1 MAEEN
6 NINNTNVNNEPVS
19 RDEAIANQVIHE
31 VDIVKE
37 MRQAF
42 LAYSMSVITSRALPD
57 VRDGLKPV
65 HRRILYSMHENG
77 LTSDKKFLKSA
88 TTVGDVIGKYHP
100 HGDASVYDALVRLAQ
115 PFSLRYTLVDG
126 HGNFGSIDG
135 DPPAAYRYTEA
146 RLGKIAAEML
156 ADIGKETVDM
166 VPTFD
171 DQNKEPAVLPARF
184 PNLLVNGAMGI
195 AVGMA
200 TNIPPHNLGETID
213 AAIALID
220 DPDIDL
226 PGLMEHL
233 KGPDFPGGGIIMGRA
248 GIRAAYATGRGK
260 IVVRA
265 RCEIEEEKSG
275 SFRIIATEL
284 PYLVNKAELLKS
296 IAELVKDKRIEE
308 IRNLRD
314 ESDRNGLRIV
324 IELKRDA
331 NPQVVLN
338 RLYSYTRLQDNF
350 SVNMLALSHGEPK
363 LLTLKEVLHE
373 YVRHQED
380 VVTRRTRYDLRKAE
394 ERAHILEGLKTAIDF
409 IDEVVEILKKAAS
422 IPEGKAALME
432 RFGLDDIQA
441 TAIVQMRLGQLTGME
456 KSKIEAELND
466 LYGKIAEFRAILS
479 DEGKVLA
486 LVKTELAAVR
496 DKYGDARRTE
506 ISAVTGEVDIE
517 DLIPVEECAVT
528 LTHYG
533 YIKRMPVDTY
543 QAQHRGGRGVN
554 GMTRRE
560 EDFVKQMFVAG
571 SHDYILFFTN
581 MGLVYR
587 LKGYEIPEGGRASKG
602 MNIVNILPLQPDEK
616 VSAMIRIT
624 NYEDDKYLCMIT
636 KGGTVKRTALSAYN
650 TRRSGGLKAILLDEG
665 DELSDVM
672 LTDGTARLFVSTR
685 DGKVIT
691 FDESTLRALGRV
703 SRGVRGIRLE
713 GDDSVVGMQAVRED
727 ALILTVTEN
736 GFAKRT
742 ALSEYRKQARGGK
755 GMFGYK
761 LTERTGKVAGVSAV
775 EEDDDLLI
783 INSNGVIIR
792 MAANEIPV
800 YGRVT
805 QGVKAMRIGDDN
817 RVVTLSTAKREE
829 DEGEEGEA
837 EVEGDAP
844 ADASPVQG
852 EVSSE
857 E

>member
-1 MAEEN
+1 MTKEE
-6 NINNTNVNNEPVS
+6 IL
-19 RDEAIANQVIHE
+19 DNQTILE

-37 MRQAF
+37 MRKSF
-42 LAYSMSVITSRALPD
+42 LDYSMSVIVSRALPD
-57 VRDGLKPV
+57 VRDGMKPV
-65 HRRILYSMHENG
+65 HRRILYSMYENG
-77 LTSDKKFLKSA
+77 LMPDKKFLKSA

-100 HGDASVYDALVRLAQ
+100 HGDSSVYDALVRLAQ

-146 RLGKIAAEML
+146 RLGKIATEML
-156 ADIGKETVDM
+156 SDINKETVDM

-213 AAIALID
+213 AAVALID
-220 DPDIDL
+220 EPEIDL
-226 PGLMEHL
+226 PGLMEHI

-248 GIRAAYATGRGK
+248 GIRAAYATGKGK

-265 RCEIEEEKSG
+265 RCEIEEEKNG
-275 SFRIIATEL
+275 RFRIIATEL
-284 PYLVNKAELLKS
+284 PYTVNKAELLKH
-296 IAELVKDKRIEE
+296 IAELVKEKRIEE
-308 IRNLRD
+308 ISNLRD
-314 ESDRNGLRIV
+314 ESDREGLRIV

-338 RLYSYTRLQDNF
+338 RLYSFTRLQDSF

-363 LLTLKEVLHE
+363 VMNLKEVLSE
-373 YVRHQED
+373 YIKHQED
-380 VVTRRTRYDLRKAE
+380 VIVRRTRYDLRKAE
-394 ERAHILEGLKTAIDF
+394 ERAHILEGLKIAIDF

-422 IPEGKAALME
+422 IPEGKAKLME

-456 KSKIEAELND
+456 KSKIEAELAE
-466 LYGKIAEFRAILS
+466 LYEKIAEFKAILA
-479 DEGKVLA
+479 DESKVLA
-486 LVKTELAAVR
+486 IVKTELLAIKA
-496 DKYGDARRTE
+496 KFGDPRRTE

-517 DLIPVEECAVT
+517 DLIPVEECAIT
-528 LTHYG
+528 LTQYG

-560 EDFVKQMFVAG
+560 EDFVKEMFVAG

-581 MGLVYR
+581 QGQVYR
-587 LKGYEIPEGGRASKG
+587 LKGYEIPEGGRTSKG
-602 MNIVNILPLQPDEK
+602 MNIVNILPLAPDEK
-616 VSAMIRIT
+616 VTAMIRIE
-624 NYEDDKYLCMIT
+624 NYEGENYLCMAT
-636 KGGTVKRTALSAYN
+636 KQGVVKRTALSEYN
-650 TRRSGGLKAILLDEG
+650 TRRSGGLRAIVLDEG
-665 DELSDVM
+665 DEVASVM
-672 LTDGTARLFVSTR
+672 LTDGTARLFLSSR

-691 FDESTLRALGRV
+691 FEEEQLRSLGRV

-713 GDDSVVGMQAVRED
+713 GEDEVIGMQAVAED
-727 ALILTVTEN
+727 AMILTVTEK

-742 ALSEYRKQARGGK
+742 PLDEYRAQTRGGK

-761 LTERTGKVAGVSAV
+761 LTEKTGKVAGVSAV

-783 INSNGVIIR
+783 IASNGVIIR

-805 QGVKAMRIGDDN
+805 QGVRAMRIGEDN
-817 RVVTLSTAKREE
+817 SVVTLSTAKHEE
-829 DEGEEGEA
+829 ESEGAQEESASE
-837 EVEGDAP
+837 AP
-844 ADASPVQG
+844 ADG
-852 EVSSE
+852 EVAQSADAE
-857 E
+857 

>member
-1 MAEEN
+1 MAENEN
-6 NINNTNVNNEPVS
+6 NANVNNEPVS

-350 SVNMLALSHGEPK
+350 SVNMLALSHGEPR

-466 LYGKIAEFRAILS
+466 LYDKIAEFRAILS

-829 DEGEEGEA
+829 DEGEEE
-837 EVEGDAP
+837 EVEAP
-844 ADASPVQG
+844 
-852 EVSSE
+852 E
-857 E
+857 EKEE

>member
-1 MAEEN
+1 MADNEN
-6 NINNTNVNNEPVS
+6 NVNITPIS
-19 RDEAIANQVIHE
+19 RDEAIANQTIKE

-37 MRQAF
+37 MRTAF

-171 DQNKEPAVLPARF
+171 DQNKEPAVLPSRF

-213 AAIALID
+213 AVIALID

-226 PGLMEHL
+226 PGLMEHV

-248 GIRAAYATGRGK
+248 GIRAAYATGKGK

-265 RCEIEEEKSG
+265 RCEIEEESNG
-275 SFRIIATEL
+275 RFRIIATEL
-284 PYLVNKAELLKS
+284 PYMVNKAELLKS
-296 IAELVKDKRIEE
+296 IADLVKDKRIEE
-308 IRNLRD
+308 ISNLRD
-314 ESDRNGLRIV
+314 ESDRDGLRIV

-363 LLTLKEVLHE
+363 LLNLKEVLTE
-373 YVRHQED
+373 YIRHQED

-466 LYGKIAEFRAILS
+466 LYGKIAEYRAILA

-486 LVKTELAAVR
+486 IVKTELTAVR
-496 DKYGDARRTE
+496 DKYGDPRRTE

-533 YIKRMPVDTY
+533 YIKRLPVDTY

-554 GMTRRE
+554 AMTRRE
-560 EDFVKQMFVAG
+560 EDVVKQMFIAG

-587 LKGYEIPEGGRASKG
+587 LKCYEIPEGARTSKG

-624 NYEDDKYLCMIT
+624 NYEDDKYLCMMT
-636 KGGTVKRTALSAYN
+636 RGGTIKRTALSAYN
-650 TRRSGGLKAILLDEG
+650 TRRSGGIKAILLDEG

-685 DGKVIT
+685 EGKVIT

-713 GDDSVVGMQAVRED
+713 DGDSVVGMQAVGED
-727 ALILTVTEN
+727 AMILTVTEN

-742 ALSEYRKQARGGK
+742 ALADYRKQARGGK

-761 LTERTGKVAGVSAV
+761 LTDRTGKVAGVQAV
-775 EEDDDLLI
+775 TDEDDLLI

-792 MAANEIPV
+792 MAASEIPV

-805 QGVKAMRIGDDN
+805 QGVKAMRIGDDTH
-817 RVVTLSTAKREE
+817 VVTVSAAKRED
-829 DEGEEGEA
+829 DEGEEGEVPA
-837 EVEGDAP
+837 E
-844 ADASPVQG
+844 G
-852 EVSSE
+852 EVSAEADGDIQSAE
-857 E
+857 PIE

>member
-1 MAEEN
+1 MADNE
-6 NINNTNVNNEPVS
+6 NNTNITPSEEPIS
-19 RDEAIANQVIHE
+19 RDEAIANQTIKE

-275 SFRIIATEL
+275 SYRIIATEL

-587 LKGYEIPEGGRASKG
+587 LKGYEIPEGGRTSKG

-624 NYEDDKYLCMIT
+624 DYEDDKYLCMIT

-713 GDDSVVGMQAVRED
+713 GDDSVVGMQAVGED

-792 MAANEIPV
+792 MAANEIPI

-829 DEGEEGEA
+829 GEGEEGDVEA
-837 EVEGDAP
+837 P
-844 ADASPVQG
+844 
-852 EVSSE
+852 E
-857 E
+857 EKEE

>member
-1 MAEEN
+1 MSE
-6 NINNTNVNNEPVS
+6 NINERPMTKEEIL
-19 RDEAIANQVIHE
+19 DNQTILE

-37 MRQAF
+37 MRKSF
-42 LAYSMSVITSRALPD
+42 LDYSMSVIVSRALPD
-57 VRDGLKPV
+57 VRDGMKPV
-65 HRRILYSMHENG
+65 HRRILYSMYENG
-77 LTSDKKFLKSA
+77 LMPDKKFLKSA

-100 HGDASVYDALVRLAQ
+100 HGDSSVYDALVRLAQ

-146 RLGKIAAEML
+146 RLGKIATEML
-156 ADIGKETVDM
+156 SDINKETVDM

-213 AAIALID
+213 AAVALID
-220 DPDIDL
+220 EPEIDL
-226 PGLMEHL
+226 PGLMEHI

-248 GIRAAYATGRGK
+248 GIRAAYATGKGK

-265 RCEIEEEKSG
+265 RCEIEEEKNG
-275 SFRIIATEL
+275 RFRIIATEL
-284 PYLVNKAELLKS
+284 PYTVNKAELLKH
-296 IAELVKDKRIEE
+296 IAELVKEKRIEE
-308 IRNLRD
+308 ISNLRD
-314 ESDRNGLRIV
+314 ESDREGLRIV

-338 RLYSYTRLQDNF
+338 RLYSFTRLQDSF

-363 LLTLKEVLHE
+363 VMNLKEVLSE
-373 YVRHQED
+373 YIKHQED
-380 VVTRRTRYDLRKAE
+380 VIVRRTRYDLRKAE
-394 ERAHILEGLKTAIDF
+394 ERAHILEGLKIAIDF

-422 IPEGKAALME
+422 IPEGKAKLME

-456 KSKIEAELND
+456 KSKIEAELAE
-466 LYGKIAEFRAILS
+466 LYEKIAEFKAILA
-479 DEGKVLA
+479 DESKVLA
-486 LVKTELAAVR
+486 IVKTELLAIKA
-496 DKYGDARRTE
+496 KFGDPRRTE

-517 DLIPVEECAVT
+517 DLIPVEECAIT
-528 LTHYG
+528 LTQYG

-560 EDFVKQMFVAG
+560 EDFVKEMFVAG

-581 MGLVYR
+581 QGQVYR
-587 LKGYEIPEGGRASKG
+587 LKGYEIPEGGRTSKG
-602 MNIVNILPLQPDEK
+602 MNIVNILPLAPDEK
-616 VSAMIRIT
+616 VTAMIRIE
-624 NYEDDKYLCMIT
+624 NYEGENYLCMAT
-636 KGGTVKRTALSAYN
+636 KQGVVKRTALSEYN
-650 TRRSGGLKAILLDEG
+650 TRRSGGLRAIVLDEG
-665 DELSDVM
+665 DEVASVM
-672 LTDGTARLFVSTR
+672 LTDGTARLFLSSR

-691 FDESTLRALGRV
+691 FEEEQLRSLGRV

-713 GDDSVVGMQAVRED
+713 GEDEVIGMQAVAED
-727 ALILTVTEN
+727 AMILTVTEK

-742 ALSEYRKQARGGK
+742 PLDEYRAQTRGGK

-761 LTERTGKVAGVSAV
+761 LTEKTGKVAGVSAV

-783 INSNGVIIR
+783 IASNGVIIR

-805 QGVKAMRIGDDN
+805 QGVRAMRIGEDN
-817 RVVTLSTAKREE
+817 SVVTLSTAKHEE
-829 DEGEEGEA
+829 ESEGAQEESASE
-837 EVEGDAP
+837 AP
-844 ADASPVQG
+844 ADG
-852 EVSSE
+852 EVAQSADAE
-857 E
+857 

>member
-1 MAEEN
+1 MAENEN
-6 NINNTNVNNEPVS
+6 NANVNNEPVS

-350 SVNMLALSHGEPK
+350 SVNMLALSHGEPR

-466 LYGKIAEFRAILS
+466 LYDKIAEFRAILS

-829 DEGEEGEA
+829 DEGEEGE
-837 EVEGDAP
+837 VEAP
-844 ADASPVQG
+844 
-852 EVSSE
+852 E
-857 E
+857 EKEE

>member
-1 MAEEN
+1 MAENEN
-6 NINNTNVNNEPVS
+6 NANVNNEPVS

-829 DEGEEGEA
+829 DEGEEGE
-837 EVEGDAP
+837 VEAP
-844 ADASPVQG
+844 
-852 EVSSE
+852 E
-857 E
+857 EKEE

>member
-1 MAEEN
+1 MPENNNITPEAEEP
-6 NINNTNVNNEPVS
+6 IS
-19 RDEAIANQVIHE
+19 RDEAIANQTIRE

-37 MRQAF
+37 MRTAF

-77 LTSDKKFLKSA
+77 LTADKKFLKSA

-146 RLGKIAAEML
+146 RMSKIAAEML

-171 DQNKEPAVLPARF
+171 DQNKEPAVLPSRF

-200 TNIPPHNLGETID
+200 TNIPPHNLAETID

-220 DPDIDL
+220 DPEIDL
-226 PGLMEHL
+226 PGLMEHV

-265 RCEIEEEKSG
+265 RCEIEEEANG
-275 SFRIIATEL
+275 RFRIIATEL

-296 IAELVKDKRIEE
+296 IAELVKDKRVEE
-308 IRNLRD
+308 ISNLRD

-363 LLTLKEVLHE
+363 LLNLKEALTE

-380 VVTRRTRYDLRKAE
+380 VVVRRTRYDLRKAE

-466 LYGKIAEFRAILS
+466 LYGRIAEFRAILA
-479 DEGKVLA
+479 DEGRVLA
-486 LVKTELAAVR
+486 IVKTELSAVR
-496 DKYGDARRTE
+496 DRYGDARRTE

-517 DLIPVEECAVT
+517 DLIPVETCAVT

-533 YIKRMPVDTY
+533 YIKRLPVDTY

-554 GMTRRE
+554 AMTRRE
-560 EDFVKQMFVAG
+560 EDVVKQMFVAG

-581 MGLVYR
+581 MGQVYR
-587 LKGYEIPEGGRASKG
+587 LKCYEIPEGGRTSKG

-616 VSAMIRIT
+616 VSAMIRIE
-624 NYEDDKYLCMIT
+624 NYEDDKYLCMMT
-636 KGGTVKRTALSAYN
+636 RGGTIKRTALSAYN

-713 GDDSVVGMQAVRED
+713 EGDEVVGMQAVGED
-727 ALILTVTEN
+727 AMILTVTEN

-742 ALSEYRKQARGGK
+742 ALSEYRRQSRGGK
-755 GMFGYK
+755 GMFGYR
-761 LTERTGKVAGVSAV
+761 LTERTGKVAGVQAV
-775 EEDDDLLI
+775 TDEDDLLI

-792 MAANEIPV
+792 MAASEIPV

-805 QGVKAMRIGDDN
+805 QGVKAMRIGDDTH
-817 RVVTLSTAKREE
+817 VVTVSAAKREE
-829 DEGEEGEA
+829 EAEGEGEGEGEA
-837 EVEGDAP
+837 P
-844 ADASPVQG
+844 AEG
-852 EVSSE
+852 EVTAE

>member
-1 MAEEN
+1 MAENEN
-6 NINNTNVNNEPVS
+6 NANVNNEPVS

-42 LAYSMSVITSRALPD
+42 LAYLMSVITSRALPD

-350 SVNMLALSHGEPK
+350 SVNMLALSHGEPR

-466 LYGKIAEFRAILS
+466 LYDKIAEFRAILS

-792 MAANEIPV
+792 MAANEIPI

-829 DEGEEGEA
+829 DEGEEEE
-837 EVEGDAP
+837 EVEAP
-844 ADASPVQG
+844 
-852 EVSSE
+852 E
-857 E
+857 EKEE

>member
-1 MAEEN
+1 MAENEN
-6 NINNTNVNNEPVS
+6 NANVNNEPVS

-350 SVNMLALSHGEPK
+350 SVNMLALSHGEPR

-829 DEGEEGEA
+829 DEGEEE
-837 EVEGDAP
+837 EVEAP
-844 ADASPVQG
+844 
-852 EVSSE
+852 E
-857 E
+857 EKEE

>member
-1 MAEEN
+1 MPDE
-6 NINNTNVNNEPVS
+6 NNTNITSEPIS
-19 RDEAIANQVIHE
+19 RDEAIANQTIKE

-37 MRQAF
+37 MRSAF

-77 LTSDKKFLKSA
+77 LTADKKFLKSA

-171 DQNKEPAVLPARF
+171 DQNKEPAVLPSRF

-200 TNIPPHNLGETID
+200 TNVPPHNLGETID

-220 DPDIDL
+220 DPEIDL
-226 PGLMEHL
+226 PGLMEHI

-265 RCEIEEEKSG
+265 RCEIEEEANG
-275 SFRIIATEL
+275 RFRIIATEL

-296 IAELVKDKRIEE
+296 IAELVKDKRVEE
-308 IRNLRD
+308 ISNLRD

-338 RLYSYTRLQDNF
+338 RLFSYTRLQDNF

-363 LLTLKEVLHE
+363 LLNLKEALTE

-456 KSKIEAELND
+456 KSKIEAELSE
-466 LYGKIAEFRAILS
+466 LYGRIAEYKAILS
-479 DEGKVLA
+479 DEGRVLA
-486 LVKTELAAVR
+486 IVKTELSAVR
-496 DKYGDARRTE
+496 DRYGDARRTE

-517 DLIPVEECAVT
+517 DLIPVETCAVT

-533 YIKRMPVDTY
+533 YIKRLPVDTY

-554 GMTRRE
+554 AMTRRE
-560 EDFVKQMFVAG
+560 EDVVKQMFVAG

-581 MGLVYR
+581 MGQVYR
-587 LKGYEIPEGGRASKG
+587 LKCYEIPEGGRTSKG

-616 VSAMIRIT
+616 VSAMIRIE
-624 NYEDDKYLCMIT
+624 NYEDDKYLCMMT
-636 KGGTVKRTALSAYN
+636 RGGTIKRTALSAYN
-650 TRRSGGLKAILLDEG
+650 TRRSGGLKAIVLDEG

-713 GDDSVVGMQAVRED
+713 DGDEVVGMQAVGED
-727 ALILTVTEN
+727 AMILTVTEN

-742 ALSEYRKQARGGK
+742 ALSEYRRQSRGGK
-755 GMFGYK
+755 GMFGYR
-761 LTERTGKVAGVSAV
+761 LTERTGKVAGVQAV
-775 EEDDDLLI
+775 TDEDDLLI

-792 MAANEIPV
+792 MAASEIPV

-805 QGVKAMRIGDDN
+805 QGVKAMRIGDDTH
-817 RVVTLSTAKREE
+817 VVTVSAAKRE
-829 DEGEEGEA
+829 DEGDVEEEDSASADA
-837 EVEGDAP
+837 E
-844 ADASPVQG
+844 ASPVQG

>member
-1 MAEEN
+1 MSE
-6 NINNTNVNNEPVS
+6 NINERPMTKEEIL
-19 RDEAIANQVIHE
+19 DNQTILE

-37 MRQAF
+37 MRKSF
-42 LAYSMSVITSRALPD
+42 LDYSMSVIVSRALPD
-57 VRDGLKPV
+57 VRDGMKPV
-65 HRRILYSMHENG
+65 HRRILYSMYENG
-77 LTSDKKFLKSA
+77 LMPDKKFLKSA

-100 HGDASVYDALVRLAQ
+100 HGDSSVYDALVRLAQ

-146 RLGKIAAEML
+146 RLGKIATEML
-156 ADIGKETVDM
+156 SDINKETVDM

-213 AAIALID
+213 AAVALID
-220 DPDIDL
+220 EPEIDL
-226 PGLMEHL
+226 PGLMEHI

-248 GIRAAYATGRGK
+248 GIRAAYATGKGK

-265 RCEIEEEKSG
+265 RCEIEEEKNG
-275 SFRIIATEL
+275 RFRIIATEL
-284 PYLVNKAELLKS
+284 PYTVNKAELLKH
-296 IAELVKDKRIEE
+296 IAELVKEKRIEE
-308 IRNLRD
+308 ISNLRD
-314 ESDRNGLRIV
+314 ESDREGLRIV

-338 RLYSYTRLQDNF
+338 RLYSFTRLQDSF

-363 LLTLKEVLHE
+363 VMNLKEVLSE
-373 YVRHQED
+373 YIKHQED
-380 VVTRRTRYDLRKAE
+380 VIVRRTRYDLRKAE
-394 ERAHILEGLKTAIDF
+394 ERAHILEGLKIAIDF

-422 IPEGKAALME
+422 IPEGKAKLME

-456 KSKIEAELND
+456 KSKIEAELAE
-466 LYGKIAEFRAILS
+466 LYEKIAEFKAILA
-479 DEGKVLA
+479 DESKVLA
-486 LVKTELAAVR
+486 IVKTELLAIKA
-496 DKYGDARRTE
+496 KFGDPRRTE

-517 DLIPVEECAVT
+517 DLIPVEECAIT
-528 LTHYG
+528 LTQYG

-560 EDFVKQMFVAG
+560 EDFVKEMFVAG

-581 MGLVYR
+581 QGQVYR
-587 LKGYEIPEGGRASKG
+587 LKGYEIPEGGRTSKG
-602 MNIVNILPLQPDEK
+602 MNIVNILPLAPDEK
-616 VSAMIRIT
+616 VTAMIRIE
-624 NYEDDKYLCMIT
+624 NYEGENYLCMAT
-636 KGGTVKRTALSAYN
+636 KQGVVKRTALLEYN
-650 TRRSGGLKAILLDEG
+650 TRRSGGLRAIVLDEG
-665 DELSDVM
+665 DEVASVM
-672 LTDGTARLFVSTR
+672 LTDGTARLFLSSR

-691 FDESTLRALGRV
+691 FEEEQLRSLGRV

-713 GDDSVVGMQAVRED
+713 GEDEVIGMQAVAEG
-727 ALILTVTEN
+727 AMILTVTEK

-742 ALSEYRKQARGGK
+742 PLDEYRAQTRGGK

-761 LTERTGKVAGVSAV
+761 LTEKTGKVAGVSAV

-783 INSNGVIIR
+783 IASNGVIIR

-805 QGVKAMRIGDDN
+805 QGVRAMRIGEDN
-817 RVVTLSTAKREE
+817 SVVTLSTAKHEE
-829 DEGEEGEA
+829 ESEGAQEESASE
-837 EVEGDAP
+837 AP
-844 ADASPVQG
+844 ADG
-852 EVSSE
+852 EVAQSADAE
-857 E
+857 

>member
-1 MAEEN
+1 MPDE
-6 NINNTNVNNEPVS
+6 NNTNITSEPIS
-19 RDEAIANQVIHE
+19 RDEAIANQTIKE

-37 MRQAF
+37 MRSAF

-77 LTSDKKFLKSA
+77 LTADKKFLKSA

-171 DQNKEPAVLPARF
+171 DQNKEPAVLPSRF

-200 TNIPPHNLGETID
+200 TNVPPHNLGETID

-220 DPDIDL
+220 DPEIDL
-226 PGLMEHL
+226 PGLMEHI

-265 RCEIEEEKSG
+265 RCEIEEEANG
-275 SFRIIATEL
+275 RFRIIATEL

-296 IAELVKDKRIEE
+296 IAELVKDKRVEE
-308 IRNLRD
+308 ISNLRD

-338 RLYSYTRLQDNF
+338 RLFSYTRLQDNF

-363 LLTLKEVLHE
+363 LLILKEALTE

-456 KSKIEAELND
+456 KSKIEAELSE
-466 LYGKIAEFRAILS
+466 LYGRIAEYKAILS
-479 DEGKVLA
+479 DEGRVLA
-486 LVKTELAAVR
+486 IVKTELSAVR
-496 DKYGDARRTE
+496 DRYGDARRTE

-517 DLIPVEECAVT
+517 DLIPVETCAVT

-533 YIKRMPVDTY
+533 YIKRLPVDTY

-554 GMTRRE
+554 AMTRRE
-560 EDFVKQMFVAG
+560 EDVVKQMFVAG

-581 MGLVYR
+581 MGQVYR
-587 LKGYEIPEGGRASKG
+587 LKCYEIPEGGRTSKG

-616 VSAMIRIT
+616 VSAMIRIE
-624 NYEDDKYLCMIT
+624 NYEDDKYLCMMT
-636 KGGTVKRTALSAYN
+636 RGGTIKRTALSAYN
-650 TRRSGGLKAILLDEG
+650 TRRSGGLKAIVLDEG

-713 GDDSVVGMQAVRED
+713 DGDEVVGMQAVGED
-727 ALILTVTEN
+727 AMILTVTEN

-742 ALSEYRKQARGGK
+742 ALSEYRRQSRGGK
-755 GMFGYK
+755 GMFGYR
-761 LTERTGKVAGVSAV
+761 LTERTGKVAGVQAV
-775 EEDDDLLI
+775 TDEDDLLI

-792 MAANEIPV
+792 MAASEIPV

-805 QGVKAMRIGDDN
+805 QGVKAMRIGDDTH
-817 RVVTLSTAKREE
+817 VVTVSAAKRE
-829 DEGEEGEA
+829 DEGDVEEEDSASADA
-837 EVEGDAP
+837 E
-844 ADASPVQG
+844 ASPVQG

>member
-1 MAEEN
+1 MAENEN
-6 NINNTNVNNEPVS
+6 NANVNNEPVS

-466 LYGKIAEFRAILS
+466 LYDKIAEFRAILA

-817 RVVTLSTAKREE
+817 RVVTLSTAKRDE
-829 DEGEEGEA
+829 DEGEEGE
-837 EVEGDAP
+837 VEAP
-844 ADASPVQG
+844 
-852 EVSSE
+852 E
-857 E
+857 EKEE

>member
-1 MAEEN
+1 MTKEE
-6 NINNTNVNNEPVS
+6 IL
-19 RDEAIANQVIHE
+19 DNQTILE

-37 MRQAF
+37 MRKSF
-42 LAYSMSVITSRALPD
+42 LDYSMSVIVSRALPD
-57 VRDGLKPV
+57 VRDGMKPV
-65 HRRILYSMHENG
+65 HRRILYSMYENG
-77 LTSDKKFLKSA
+77 LMPDKKFLKSA

-100 HGDASVYDALVRLAQ
+100 HGDSSVYDALVRLAQ

-146 RLGKIAAEML
+146 RLGKIATEML
-156 ADIGKETVDM
+156 SDINKETVDM

-213 AAIALID
+213 AAVALID
-220 DPDIDL
+220 EPEIDL
-226 PGLMEHL
+226 PGLMEHI

-248 GIRAAYATGRGK
+248 GIRAAYATGKGK

-265 RCEIEEEKSG
+265 RCEIEEEKNG
-275 SFRIIATEL
+275 RFRIIATEL
-284 PYLVNKAELLKS
+284 PYTVNKAELLKH
-296 IAELVKDKRIEE
+296 IAELVKEKRIEE
-308 IRNLRD
+308 ISNLRD
-314 ESDRNGLRIV
+314 ESDREGLRIV

-338 RLYSYTRLQDNF
+338 RLYSFTRLQDSF

-363 LLTLKEVLHE
+363 VMNLKQVLSE
-373 YVRHQED
+373 YVDHQAD
-380 VVTRRTRYDLRKAE
+380 VIVRRTRYDLRKAE
-394 ERAHILEGLKTAIDF
+394 ERAHILEGLKIAIDF

-422 IPEGKAALME
+422 IPEGKAKLME

-456 KSKIEAELND
+456 KSKIEAELAE
-466 LYGKIAEFRAILS
+466 LYEKIAEFKAILA
-479 DEGKVLA
+479 DESKVLA
-486 LVKTELAAVR
+486 IVKTELLAIKA
-496 DKYGDARRTE
+496 KFGDPRRTE

-517 DLIPVEECAVT
+517 DLIPVEECAIT
-528 LTHYG
+528 LTQYG

-560 EDFVKQMFVAG
+560 EDFVKEMFVAG

-581 MGLVYR
+581 QGQVYR
-587 LKGYEIPEGGRASKG
+587 LKGYEIPEGGRTSKG
-602 MNIVNILPLQPDEK
+602 MNIVNILPLAPDEK
-616 VSAMIRIT
+616 VTAMIKIE
-624 NYEDDKYLCMIT
+624 NYEGDKYLCMAT
-636 KGGTVKRTALSAYN
+636 KQGVVKRTPLSEYN
-650 TRRSGGLKAILLDEG
+650 TRRSGGLRAIVLDEG
-665 DELSDVM
+665 DEVKTVM
-672 LTDGTARLFVSTR
+672 LTDGTARLFVSSR

-691 FDESTLRALGRV
+691 FEEEQLRTIGRV

-713 GDDSVVGMQAVRED
+713 DDDEVIGMLAVSDD

-742 ALSEYRKQARGGK
+742 PLEEYRAQSRGGK

-761 LTERTGKVAGVSAV
+761 LTEKTGRIAGVQAV

-783 INSNGVIIR
+783 ISSNGVIIR

-805 QGVKAMRIGDDN
+805 QGVRAMRIGEDN
-817 RVVTLSTAKREE
+817 KVVTLSTAKREE
-829 DEGEEGEA
+829 GEAQAAEGESEA
-837 EVEGDAP
+837 PEATAEATTEAP
-844 ADASPVQG
+844 T
-852 EVSSE
+852 E

>member
-1 MAEEN
+1 MPDE
-6 NINNTNVNNEPVS
+6 NNTNITPSEEPIS
-19 RDEAIANQVIHE
+19 RDEAIANQTIKE

-146 RLGKIAAEML
+146 RMSKIAAEML

-171 DQNKEPAVLPARF
+171 DQNKEPAVLPSRF

-200 TNIPPHNLGETID
+200 TNIPPHNLAETID

-220 DPDIDL
+220 DPEIDL
-226 PGLMEHL
+226 PGLMEHI

-265 RCEIEEEKSG
+265 RCEIEEESNG
-275 SFRIIATEL
+275 RFRIIATEL

-296 IAELVKDKRIEE
+296 IAELVKDKRVEE
-308 IRNLRD
+308 ISNLRD
-314 ESDRNGLRIV
+314 ESDRSGLRIV

-363 LLTLKEVLHE
+363 LLNLKEALTE

-456 KSKIEAELND
+456 KSKIEAELSD
-466 LYGKIAEFRAILS
+466 LYGKIAEFKAILS

-496 DKYGDARRTE
+496 DRYGDARRTE

-517 DLIPVEECAVT
+517 DLIPVETCAVT

-533 YIKRMPVDTY
+533 YIKRLPVDTY

-554 GMTRRE
+554 AMTRRE
-560 EDFVKQMFVAG
+560 EDVVKQMFVAG

-581 MGLVYR
+581 MGQVYR
-587 LKGYEIPEGGRASKG
+587 LKCYEIPEGGRTSKG

-616 VSAMIRIT
+616 VSAMIRIE
-624 NYEDDKYLCMIT
+624 NFEDDKYLCMMT
-636 KGGTVKRTALSAYN
+636 RRGTIKRTALSAYA

-713 GDDSVVGMQAVRED
+713 DGDEVVGMQAVGED
-727 ALILTVTEN
+727 AMILTVTEN

-742 ALSEYRKQARGGK
+742 ALSEYRRQSRGGK
-755 GMFGYK
+755 GMFGYR
-761 LTERTGKVAGVSAV
+761 LTERTGKVAGVQAV
-775 EEDDDLLI
+775 TDDDDLLI

-792 MAANEIPV
+792 MAASEIHV

-805 QGVKAMRIGDDN
+805 QGVKAMRIGEDMH
-817 RVVTLSTAKREE
+817 VVTVSAAKREE
-829 DEGEEGEA
+829 DDGEGATEGEA
-837 EVEGDAP
+837 EETA
-844 ADASPVQG
+844 
-852 EVSSE
+852 E
-857 E
+857 ESKEE

>member
-1 MAEEN
+1 
-6 NINNTNVNNEPVS
+6 
-19 RDEAIANQVIHE
+19 
-31 VDIVKE
+31 

-275 SFRIIATEL
+275 SYRIIATEL

-587 LKGYEIPEGGRASKG
+587 LKGYEIPEGGRTSKG

-624 NYEDDKYLCMIT
+624 DYEDDKYLCMIT

-713 GDDSVVGMQAVRED
+713 GDDSVVGMQAVGED

-792 MAANEIPV
+792 MAANEIPI

-829 DEGEEGEA
+829 GEGEEGDVEA
-837 EVEGDAP
+837 P
-844 ADASPVQG
+844 
-852 EVSSE
+852 E
-857 E
+857 EKEE

>member
-1 MAEEN
+1 MSE
-6 NINNTNVNNEPVS
+6 NINERPMTKEEIL
-19 RDEAIANQVIHE
+19 DNQTILE

-37 MRQAF
+37 MRKSF
-42 LAYSMSVITSRALPD
+42 LDYSMSVIVSRALPD
-57 VRDGLKPV
+57 VRDGMKPV
-65 HRRILYSMHENG
+65 HRRILYSMYENG
-77 LTSDKKFLKSA
+77 LMPDKKFLKSA

-100 HGDASVYDALVRLAQ
+100 HGDSSVYDALVRLAQ

-146 RLGKIAAEML
+146 RLGKIATEML
-156 ADIGKETVDM
+156 SDINKETVDM

-213 AAIALID
+213 AAVALID
-220 DPDIDL
+220 EPEIDL
-226 PGLMEHL
+226 PGLMEHI

-248 GIRAAYATGRGK
+248 GIRAAYATGKGK

-265 RCEIEEEKSG
+265 RCEIEEEKNG
-275 SFRIIATEL
+275 RFRIIATEL
-284 PYLVNKAELLKS
+284 PYTVNKAELLKH
-296 IAELVKDKRIEE
+296 IAELVKEKRIEE
-308 IRNLRD
+308 ISNLRD
-314 ESDRNGLRIV
+314 ESDREGLRIV

-338 RLYSYTRLQDNF
+338 RLYSFTRLQDSF

-363 LLTLKEVLHE
+363 VMNLKEVLSE
-373 YVRHQED
+373 YIKHQED
-380 VVTRRTRYDLRKAE
+380 VIVRRTRYDLRKAE
-394 ERAHILEGLKTAIDF
+394 ERAHILEGLKIAIDF

-422 IPEGKAALME
+422 IPEGKAKLME

-456 KSKIEAELND
+456 KSKIEAELAE
-466 LYGKIAEFRAILS
+466 LYEKIAEFKAILA
-479 DEGKVLA
+479 DESKVLA
-486 LVKTELAAVR
+486 IVKTELLAIKA
-496 DKYGDARRTE
+496 KFGDPRRTE

-517 DLIPVEECAVT
+517 DLIPVEECAIT
-528 LTHYG
+528 LTQYG

-560 EDFVKQMFVAG
+560 EDFVKEMFVAG

-581 MGLVYR
+581 QGQVYR
-587 LKGYEIPEGGRASKG
+587 LKGYEIPEGGRTSKG
-602 MNIVNILPLQPDEK
+602 MNIVNILPLAPDEK
-616 VSAMIRIT
+616 VTAMIRIE
-624 NYEDDKYLCMIT
+624 NYEGENYLCMAT
-636 KGGTVKRTALSAYN
+636 KQGVVKRTALSEYN
-650 TRRSGGLKAILLDEG
+650 TRRSGGLRAIVLDEG
-665 DELSDVM
+665 DEVASVM
-672 LTDGTARLFVSTR
+672 LTDGTARLFLSSR

-691 FDESTLRALGRV
+691 FEEEQLRSLGRV

-713 GDDSVVGMQAVRED
+713 GEDEVIGMQAVAEG
-727 ALILTVTEN
+727 AMILTVTEK

-742 ALSEYRKQARGGK
+742 PLDEYRAQTRGGK

-761 LTERTGKVAGVSAV
+761 LTEKTGKVAGVSAV

-783 INSNGVIIR
+783 IASNGVIIR

-805 QGVKAMRIGDDN
+805 QGVRAMRIGEDN
-817 RVVTLSTAKREE
+817 SVVTLSTAKHEE
-829 DEGEEGEA
+829 ESEGAQEESASE
-837 EVEGDAP
+837 AP
-844 ADASPVQG
+844 ADG
-852 EVSSE
+852 EVAQSADAE
-857 E
+857 

>member
-1 MAEEN
+1 MAENEN
-6 NINNTNVNNEPVS
+6 NANVNNEPVS

>member
-1 MAEEN
+1 MAENEN
-6 NINNTNVNNEPVS
+6 NANVNNEPVS

-350 SVNMLALSHGEPK
+350 SVNMLALSHGEPR

-466 LYGKIAEFRAILS
+466 LYDKIAEFRAILS

-587 LKGYEIPEGGRASKG
+587 LKGYEIPEGGRTSKG

-829 DEGEEGEA
+829 DEGEEE
-837 EVEGDAP
+837 EVEAP
-844 ADASPVQG
+844 
-852 EVSSE
+852 E
-857 E
+857 EKEE

>member
-1 MAEEN
+1 MPENNNITPEAEEP
-6 NINNTNVNNEPVS
+6 IS
-19 RDEAIANQVIHE
+19 RDEAIANQTIRE

-37 MRQAF
+37 MRTAF

-77 LTSDKKFLKSA
+77 LTADKKFLKSA

-146 RLGKIAAEML
+146 RMSKIAAEML

-171 DQNKEPAVLPARF
+171 DQNKEPAVLPSRF

-200 TNIPPHNLGETID
+200 TNIPPHNLAETID

-220 DPDIDL
+220 DPEIDL
-226 PGLMEHL
+226 PGLMEHV

-265 RCEIEEEKSG
+265 RCEIEEEANG
-275 SFRIIATEL
+275 RFRIIATEL

-296 IAELVKDKRIEE
+296 IAELVKDKRVEE
-308 IRNLRD
+308 ISNLRD

-363 LLTLKEVLHE
+363 LLNLKEALTE

-380 VVTRRTRYDLRKAE
+380 VVVRRTRYDLRKAE

-456 KSKIEAELND
+456 KSKIEAELSD
-466 LYGKIAEFRAILS
+466 LYGKIAEFKAILS

-486 LVKTELAAVR
+486 LVKTELSAVR
-496 DKYGDARRTE
+496 DRYGDARRTE

-517 DLIPVEECAVT
+517 DLIPVETCAVT

-533 YIKRMPVDTY
+533 YIKRLPVDTY

-554 GMTRRE
+554 AMTRRE
-560 EDFVKQMFVAG
+560 EDVVKQMFVAG

-581 MGLVYR
+581 MGQVYR
-587 LKGYEIPEGGRASKG
+587 LKCYEIPEGGRTSKG

-616 VSAMIRIT
+616 VSAMIRIE
-624 NYEDDKYLCMIT
+624 NYEDDKYLCMMT
-636 KGGTVKRTALSAYN
+636 RGGTIKRTALSAYN

-713 GDDSVVGMQAVRED
+713 EGDEVVGMQAVGED
-727 ALILTVTEN
+727 AMILTVTEN

-742 ALSEYRKQARGGK
+742 ALSEYRRQSRGGK
-755 GMFGYK
+755 GMFGYR
-761 LTERTGKVAGVSAV
+761 LTERTGKVAGVQAV
-775 EEDDDLLI
+775 TDEDDLLI

-792 MAANEIPV
+792 MAASEIPV

-805 QGVKAMRIGDDN
+805 QGVKAMRIGDDTH
-817 RVVTLSTAKREE
+817 VVTVSAAKREE
-829 DEGEEGEA
+829 EAEGEGEGEGEA
-837 EVEGDAP
+837 P
-844 ADASPVQG
+844 AEG
-852 EVSSE
+852 EVTAE

>member
-1 MAEEN
+1 MSE
-6 NINNTNVNNEPVS
+6 NINERPMTKEEIL
-19 RDEAIANQVIHE
+19 DNQTILE

-37 MRQAF
+37 MRKSF
-42 LAYSMSVITSRALPD
+42 LDYSMSVIVSRALPD
-57 VRDGLKPV
+57 VRDGMKPV
-65 HRRILYSMHENG
+65 HRRILYSMYENG
-77 LTSDKKFLKSA
+77 LMPDKKFLKSA

-100 HGDASVYDALVRLAQ
+100 HGDSSVYDALVRLAQ

-146 RLGKIAAEML
+146 RLGKIATEML
-156 ADIGKETVDM
+156 SDINKETVDM

-213 AAIALID
+213 AAVALID
-220 DPDIDL
+220 EPEIDL
-226 PGLMEHL
+226 PGLMEHI

-248 GIRAAYATGRGK
+248 GIRAAYATGKGK

-265 RCEIEEEKSG
+265 RCEIEEEKNG
-275 SFRIIATEL
+275 RFRIIATEL
-284 PYLVNKAELLKS
+284 PYTVNKAELLKH
-296 IAELVKDKRIEE
+296 IAELVKEKRIEE
-308 IRNLRD
+308 ISNLRD
-314 ESDRNGLRIV
+314 ESDREGLRIV

-338 RLYSYTRLQDNF
+338 RLYSFTRLQDSF

-363 LLTLKEVLHE
+363 VMNLKEVLSE
-373 YVRHQED
+373 YIKHQED
-380 VVTRRTRYDLRKAE
+380 VIVRRTRYDLRKAE
-394 ERAHILEGLKTAIDF
+394 ERAHILEGLKIAIDF

-422 IPEGKAALME
+422 IPEGKAKLME

-456 KSKIEAELND
+456 KSKIEAELAE
-466 LYGKIAEFRAILS
+466 LYEKIAEFKAILA
-479 DEGKVLA
+479 DESKVLA
-486 LVKTELAAVR
+486 IVKTELLAIKA
-496 DKYGDARRTE
+496 KFGDPRRTE

-517 DLIPVEECAVT
+517 DLIPVEECAIT
-528 LTHYG
+528 LTQYG

-560 EDFVKQMFVAG
+560 EDFVKEMFVAG

-581 MGLVYR
+581 QGQVYR
-587 LKGYEIPEGGRASKG
+587 LKGYEIPEGGRTSKG
-602 MNIVNILPLQPDEK
+602 MNIVNILPLAPDEK
-616 VSAMIRIT
+616 VTAMIRIE
-624 NYEDDKYLCMIT
+624 NYEGENYLCMAT
-636 KGGTVKRTALSAYN
+636 KQGVVKRTALSEYN
-650 TRRSGGLKAILLDEG
+650 TRRSGGLRAIVLDEG
-665 DELSDVM
+665 DEVASVM
-672 LTDGTARLFVSTR
+672 LTDGTARLFLSSR

-691 FDESTLRALGRV
+691 FEEEQLRSLGRV

-713 GDDSVVGMQAVRED
+713 GEDEVIGMQAVAEG
-727 ALILTVTEN
+727 AMILTVTEN

-742 ALSEYRKQARGGK
+742 PLDEYRAQTRGGK

-761 LTERTGKVAGVSAV
+761 LTEKTGKVAGVSAV

-783 INSNGVIIR
+783 IASNGVIIR

-805 QGVKAMRIGDDN
+805 QGVRAMRIGEDN
-817 RVVTLSTAKREE
+817 SVVTLSTAKHEE
-829 DEGEEGEA
+829 ESEGAQEESASE
-837 EVEGDAP
+837 AP
-844 ADASPVQG
+844 ADG
-852 EVSSE
+852 EVAQSADAE
-857 E
+857 